1 MEIVKSFNENNLHTD
16 IVIKGSFDQP
26 LFRAAD
32 IGIILEITN
41 INKLIKDYDNTEK
54 ILIKHSTNNGM
65 HEINFLTES
74 GLYNVLFTSRKPI
87 AKQFKKWVCDVI
99 KEIRLKGKYELET
112 KIKEQENE
120 LKETKKE
127 LELKDEELEEKQT
140 QLEKSKIEK
149 SREIEKA
156 IIKQF
161 PINTECIYIGTI
173 ENTNEL
179 NEKLIKFGHTN
190 ELSTRVTCHHKNY
203 NNFILHEAFRVQNKV
218 EIENLIKSHKIIKK
232 QIRNITVNEKN
243 KTEIIAYDETNF
255 TIEKLVRCIKDII
268 HSKMYS
274 IDNFNKL
281 LKQNEEL
288 EDIQRNIDEKFK
300 IQENKYRNLEN
311 EFNNQKNIIKE
322 QNIEIIYLKEKLDE
336 KQKTI
341 DSIDQEEESVYK
353 NELLPED
360 NLNNKFNE
368 FIKEICIVRPD
379 VEESSVNLE
388 GRFRLWS
395 QVKPKKEV
403 FHALKNYLD
412 IRFKPFKNNGIHSY
426 NGIKLKQ
433 VEYKKNDEDSDV
445 QRFIFH
451 ACQFSDT
458 GKVLNSVLLKEYQKW
473 KLELNKETSEDD
485 IKELKDYLNKSQ
497 YALKATVWYDTESN
511 EGYYGIGLKTVDYKP
526 KYTSS
531 TGKKVY
537 KLELNSNVVLA
548 SYESILNASLVQ
560 NISRASMS
568 RAVKNK
574 TVFDDY
580 YYTSE
585 LPEPPKIAEETK
597 ILNNI

>member
-1 MEIVKSFNENNLHTD
+1 MCLKTQTQ
-16 IVIKGSFDQP
+16 K
-26 LFRAAD
+26 A
-32 IGIILEITN
+32 
-41 INKLIKDYDNTEK
+41 
-54 ILIKHSTNNGM
+54 
-65 HEINFLTES
+65 HEIHEYYMKMEEILQ
-74 GLYNVLFTSRKPI
+74 K
-87 AKQFKKWVCDVI
+87 VI
-99 KEIRLKGKYELET
+99 EEET
-112 KIKEQENE
+112 DE
-120 LKETKKE
+120 LKIQLDKKN
-127 LELKDEELEEKQT
+127 EENLIQLNNFNIEKQT
-140 QLEKSKIEK
+140 LLENSKKEQQK
-149 SREIEKA
+149 AIEKA
-156 IIKQF
+156 IVKQF

-173 ENTNEL
+173 DNTNEAG
-179 NEKLIKFGHTN
+179 EKLIKFGHTN
-190 ELSTRVTCHHKNY
+190 ELPTRVVCHRKNY
-203 NNFILHEAFRVQNKV
+203 DNFILLEAFRVQNKV

-232 QIRNITVNEKN
+232 QIRNIIVNEKN

-255 TIEKLVRCIKDII
+255 TIEKLIRCIKDII

-288 EDIQRNIDEKFK
+288 ED
-300 IQENKYRNLEN
+300 KYRNLED

-388 GRFRLWS
+388 ERFRLWS

-433 VEYKKNDEDSDV
+433 VEYKKDDEDSDV

-473 KLELNKETSEDD
+473 KTELNKETSDND

-511 EGYYGIGLKTVDYKP
+511 EGYYGIALKTSDYKP
-526 KYTSS
+526 KFTST

-548 SYESILNASLVQ
+548 TYDSILNASLAQ

-574 TVFDDY
+574 TVFSDY
-580 YYTSE
+580 YYTS
-585 LPEPPKIAEETK
+585 EPPKIAEETT